1 MPLSTSIASLVW
13 RIVWSKGKAERSKT
27 TESNPAL
34 VAFHRT
40 GEAVRM
46 IRIQEDGEIKFFP

>member
-1 MPLSTSIASLVW
+1 
-13 RIVWSKGKAERSKT
+13 
-27 TESNPAL
+27 L